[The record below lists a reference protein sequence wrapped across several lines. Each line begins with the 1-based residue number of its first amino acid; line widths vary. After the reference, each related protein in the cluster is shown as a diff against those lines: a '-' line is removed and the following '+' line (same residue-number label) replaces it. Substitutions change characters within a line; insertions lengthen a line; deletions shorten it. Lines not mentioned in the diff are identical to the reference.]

1 MKWLPDVLDEHGP
14 AARMI
19 WLMHEPPTGTSL
31 SSANPASAEW
41 ATAVRRFQPRL
52 VVSEHDHR
60 PPPARPAVA
69 SQAGTNGLCEH
80 RSDVQTAAGL
90 CGD

>member
-60 PPPARPAVA
+60 PPCAPGGGKPSWDERFV
-69 SQAGTNGLCEH
+69 
-80 RSDVQTAAGL
+80 
-90 CGD
+90 